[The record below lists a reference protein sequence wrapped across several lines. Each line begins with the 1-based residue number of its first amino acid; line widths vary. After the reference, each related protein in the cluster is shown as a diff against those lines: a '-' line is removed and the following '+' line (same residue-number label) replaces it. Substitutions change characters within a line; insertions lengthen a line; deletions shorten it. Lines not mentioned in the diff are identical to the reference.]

1 MLITLL
7 PQQHINEIDIAWCSS
22 LLIAQ
27 KTATIMAAV
36 KSVMLYNILSMLFN
50 TPPRRR
56 SLGPFLPTDSQLH
69 ITDYPVGAVSEQSLV
84 YWTVPKRLFNYS
96 KIVSK
101 STTPLLRGG

>member
-22 LLIAQ
+22 LLVAQ

-50 TPPRRR
+50 TPPRQRNLA
-56 SLGPFLPTDSQLH
+56 SFLLPDNHQY
-69 ITDYPVGAVSEQSLV
+69 ITDYLV
-84 YWTVPKRLFNYS
+84 WVVFGQYMTH
-96 KIVSK
+96 
-101 STTPLLRGG
+101 